1 MDTFK
6 ITITDD
12 GKSISGSPFK
22 FDTKEAADMC
32 IEKNVSNFGGI
43 KKELYDIFTRTLYC
57 NNGFKVVAEK
67 IS

>member
-12 GKSISGSPFK
+12 DQHISGSPFK
-22 FDTKEAADMC
+22 FNTKEAADMC
-32 IEKNVSNFGGI
+32 INTNVSKFGGI
-43 KKELYDIFTRTLYC
+43 EKELHDIFTRTIYC
-57 NNGFKVVAEK
+57 TNGFKVVAEK